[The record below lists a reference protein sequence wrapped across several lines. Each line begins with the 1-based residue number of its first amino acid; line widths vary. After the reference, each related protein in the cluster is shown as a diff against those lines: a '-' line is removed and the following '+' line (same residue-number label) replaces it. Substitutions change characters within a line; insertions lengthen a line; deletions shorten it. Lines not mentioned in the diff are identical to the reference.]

1 MPKIPGIFERPAKSG
16 VWWISYC
23 DTEGMRHREK
33 IGRRSL
39 ALDAVSRRRLEV
51 KDGRYIPPTKGAR
64 LTFRELAQAA
74 MTQKKLRLAPLSYET
89 DLMRLAKLL
98 PLIGNVPAD
107 RLTPDRVEETLAGLR
122 STVSGSTANRY
133 RSLISSIYAF
143 ALRSGRIAVNPVS
156 RVKRYREN
164 DSRIRW
170 LKPAEEAAIR
180 KTIDH
185 LAHEAEF
192 DLALHTGMRRGE
204 QFLLKWKDCDLE
216 TGILTVK
223 GKTGRRHIVANRS
236 ALRALRTL
244 KALTPED
251 ARFVS
256 PDATDD
262 VRRDWRR
269 WLEDAVKKAK
279 VEDFHWHDLRHTF
292 ASRLVMRGVDIR
304 TVQELL
310 GHKSIVMT
318 MKYAHLARDHR
329 QAAAEKMNDKEA
341 TPMTDTKKG
350 GDKGSGG
357 KDKGGKD
364 GGK

>member
-1 MPKIPGIFERPAKSG
+1 MPKIPGIFERPKKSG

-33 IGRRSL
+33 IGRRAL
-39 ALDAVSRRRLEV
+39 ALDKVSQRRSEIRE
-51 KDGRYIPPTKGAR
+51 GRYIPPTKGAR
-64 LTFRELAQAA
+64 ITFRELAQAA
-74 MTQKKLRLAPLSYET
+74 MTQKKLRLALSSYKT
-89 DLMRLAKLL
+89 DTMRLAQLL
-98 PLIGNVPAD
+98 PLIGHVPAD
-107 RLTPDRVEETLAGLR
+107 RLTPDRVEEALARLITSRNLTG
-122 STVSGSTANRY
+122 STVNRY

-170 LKPAEEAAIR
+170 LKPTEEAAIR
-180 KTIDH
+180 VAIDH
-185 LAHEAEF
+185 LAHESEF

-216 TGILTVK
+216 RGILTVK

-236 ALRALRTL
+236 ALKALRTL
-244 KALTPED
+244 KSLQPED
-251 ARFVS
+251 AVFVS
-256 PDATDD
+256 PDATENAT
-262 VRRDWRR
+262 RDWRR
-269 WLEDAVKKAK
+269 WLEAAVKKAK
-279 VEDFHWHDLRHTF
+279 VDDFHWHDLRHTF

-341 TPMTDTKKG
+341 RPMDGKKD
-350 GDKGSGG
+350 DKGG